1 MVVSQ
6 YSAHR
11 PVSLF
16 LGLLEVFV
24 NETHDLVIGDV
35 FVELLI
41 VDLDSESYEFIR
53 AILGVIEISLNPD
66 NLGTVT

>member
-1 MVVSQ
+1 M
-6 YSAHR
+6 
-11 PVSLF
+11 
-16 LGLLEVFV
+16 FV

>member
-1 MVVSQ
+1 MTP
-6 YSAHR
+6 APHR